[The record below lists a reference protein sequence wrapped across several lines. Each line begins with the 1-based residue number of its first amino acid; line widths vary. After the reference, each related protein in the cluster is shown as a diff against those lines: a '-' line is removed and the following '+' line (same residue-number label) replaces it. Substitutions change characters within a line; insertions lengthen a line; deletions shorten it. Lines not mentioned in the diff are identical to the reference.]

1 MKKTIAMLLLLLCA
15 VAVVNAQQ
23 GFGTNTPDASA
34 VMDMTATNKGVLIPR
49 VALTATTDAVT
60 IPSPA
65 TNLLVFNTATAG
77 TSPNNVTPGFYYW
90 NSTAWVRL
98 LNMGD
103 NTGLAWNLTGNA
115 GTTPGTNFVGT
126 TDVQDFA
133 FKTNNTEQMRIT
145 SAGRVG
151 IGTTAPATSA
161 LLDVASTTRGF
172 LLPRMTATQMAAIPN
187 PAEGLI
193 VYNTTQQCL
202 AYYANGAFTCSFS
215 SPPPF
220 VCDPTM
226 TVAHTVGTV
235 APVTKTVTYGLVATA
250 IGGTGT
256 KCWIT
261 QNLGADNQASSATDA
276 TEAAAGWY
284 WQFNRLQGYKHD
296 GTTRTPGTVWD
307 TTQDNMSATWEAAKD
322 PCTQLLGPGWRI
334 PTYTEWFNADA
345 APQNWNNY
353 TDGYNS
359 VLKLHAAGGLKIADG
374 SLIAR
379 AIGAYY
385 WSSTQVSATLG
396 NRMVLNSSSANIN
409 SGDKATGDSMR
420 CLRD

>member
-34 VMDMTATNKGVLIPR
+34 VVDMTATNKGVLIPR
-49 VALTATTDAVT
+49 VALTGTTDAIT

-193 VYNTTQQCL
+193 VYNTTLQCL
-202 AYYANGAFTCSFS
+202 AYYANGAFICSFT
-215 SPPPF
+215 SPPAF

-296 GTTRTPGTVWD
+296 GTTRTPGTAWD
-307 TTQDNMSATWEAAKD
+307 TTNDNLSATWEAAKD

-334 PTYTEWFNADA
+334 PTYTEWVNAAA

-353 TDGYNS
+353 TDTYNS
-359 VLKLHAAGGLKIADG
+359 VLKIHAAGRISGGIMGNRGVYGK
-374 SLIAR
+374 
-379 AIGAYY
+379 Y
-385 WSSTQVSATLG
+385 WTNTQVDATYAYDEYMDIG
-396 NRMVLNSSSANIN
+396 NTHMSNQTKNGGYSL
-409 SGDKATGDSMR
+409 R

>member
-1 MKKTIAMLLLLLCA
+1 MLLLLLCA

-34 VMDMTATNKGVLIPR
+34 VVDMTATNKGVLIPR
-49 VALTATTDAVT
+49 VALTGTTDAIT
-60 IPSPA
+60 ISSPA
-65 TNLLVFNTATAG
+65 TNLLVFNITTAG
-77 TSPNNVTPGFYYW
+77 AGATSVTPGFYYW
-90 NSTAWVRL
+90 NSAVWIRL

-261 QNLGADNQASSATDA
+261 QTLGADNQASSASDA
-276 TEAAAGWY
+276 TEASAGWY

-296 GTTRTPGTVWD
+296 GTTRTPETVWD
-307 TTQDNMSATWEAAKD
+307 TTQDNLSATWESTKD
-322 PCTQLLGPGWRI
+322 PCTQLLGSGWRI

-353 TDGYNS
+353 NDTYNS
-359 VLKLHAAGGLKIADG
+359 VLKIHAAGGLRSTDG
-374 SLIAR
+374 SLVAR
-379 AIGAYY
+379 SVSGVY
-385 WSSTQVSATLG
+385 WSSVQYDATYG
-396 NRMVLNSSSANIN
+396 NILLLNSSSANCF
-409 SGDKATGDSMR
+409 GMDKAFGVSVRCMR
-420 CLRD
+420 D